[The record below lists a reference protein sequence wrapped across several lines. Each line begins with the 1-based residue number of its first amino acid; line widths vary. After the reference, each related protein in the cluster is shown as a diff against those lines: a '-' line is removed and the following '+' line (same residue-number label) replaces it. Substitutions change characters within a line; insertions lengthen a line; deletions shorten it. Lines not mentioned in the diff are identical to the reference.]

1 MNMLQRWRCTL
12 NKRSVAYMD
21 RVQDGEW
28 LAFDDLTRIVT
39 ELSDIS
45 RTNTSLKKRARIYE
59 RLINELKARV
69 EHKELS

>member
-1 MNMLQRWRCTL
+1 
-12 NKRSVAYMD
+12 MD